1 MKNTHKI
8 KYATIFFCFLT
19 VLSCQQEKNEV
30 TRAYELSKLLPD
42 SSIAILDKINV
53 ENLRKDL
60 YPKYYATYYNSNF
73 IRRNKQAL
81 ILKNSDLSIIFKNS
95 NSNMVVEFTEIYSK
109 YLRMVGHEKE
119 SVKIIN
125 FGRSLCLRNN
135 NIEKLNAL
143 NWEINQISLR
153 QCEISNILKNINKFF
168 SKYDDT
174 TSRII
179 NKYVIKGINF
189 LKEEKSDSCK
199 KYLIEALYLNS
210 QNFNYKFASKIAT
223 SHFSALK
230 YTYNF
235 NEFKE
240 MSRIVYRNFRGK
252 NTSLVNIPNLKR
264 SNSKKIV
271 PGSPEFLL
279 KKSSNYELDGNYPEA
294 LHYFEQYLLAKEQQ
308 RVSEVRKNIEEI
320 EARYNNSL
328 LQQENNR
335 IKMRW
340 YTIIGFSISVIFF
353 GVMYYYNKI
362 RHARKILTYNQQFN
376 EKREQISI
384 KALSSRLDM
393 IRTIIKTSK
402 KYQNHPELST
412 KIKEAIISDA
422 VRNNFLENLDKE
434 VDYNYDGV
442 ITRLKNRHPE
452 INQDDIIFCS
462 LIISGF
468 SPRELSI
475 LYNYKNEQSLY
486 VKSYRTAQKLG
497 IDISLADYLDQ
508 LKTNR
513 Q

>member
-1 MKNTHKI
+1 MRVFKKIFILLMIVSGCNYQSKIDNALEISKNI
-8 KYATIFFCFLT
+8 
-19 VLSCQQEKNEV
+19 
-30 TRAYELSKLLPD
+30 PD
-42 SSIAILDKINV
+42 SS
-53 ENLRKDL
+53 
-60 YPKYYATYYNSNF
+60 
-73 IRRNKQAL
+73 
-81 ILKNSDLSIIFKNS
+81 LSIIENIPISNLNPSELADYYLCLVEVSSELRLKNIIHIDSSKIKTILSS
-95 NSNMVVEFTEIYSK
+95 NPKHSIPFLLSYSK
-109 YLRMVGHEKE
+109 YLRK
-119 SVKIIN
+119 
-125 FGRSLCLRNN
+125 FGNDSLALIYLYKGVSLCINYNDNL
-135 NIEKLNAL
+135 
-143 NWEINQISLR
+143 INQFDAEISLLNKR
-153 QCEISNILKNINKFF
+153 KIVISSINKKIESIFKDKID
-168 SKYDDT
+168 SISISIKEML
-174 TSRII
+174 S
-179 NKYVIKGINF
+179 KGIYYASI
-189 LKEEKSDSCK
+189 EETDSCK
-199 KYLIEALYLNS
+199 KYLVLALEN
-210 QNFNYKFASKIAT
+210 
-223 SHFSALK
+223 ALK
-230 YTYNF
+230 NYNRDFAEYFINIHLPITPYTYNLLAY
-235 NEFKE
+235 KDIT
-240 MSRIVYRNFRGK
+240 RILYRKLNNFYSGPDS
-252 NTSLVNIPNLKR
+252 TLAIPNLKR

-434 VDYNYDGV
+434 VDYNYDGI

-508 LKTNR
+508 LKTSH